1 MANIEANWRFPQY
14 SPYSVLNVLCPA
26 ISWTENINHP
36 LIKEFKVQLFRREE
50 NRYVDLGVTQE
61 TYIAIPSDDYDIY
74 SSYQIRIATMSAD
87 GRQSAWTEGQSFVAS
102 PLRFDFSSS
111 DTAKLPEGRVVNTQR
126 LLFLLF

>member
-1 MANIEANWRFPQY
+1 MAQIEANWRFPQY
-14 SPYSVLNVLCPA
+14 SPYSILNVLCPA

-36 LIKEFKVQLFRREE
+36 LIKEFKVQLLRREE
-50 NRYVDLGVTQE
+50 ARYVDLGTTRE
-61 TYIAIPSDDYDIY
+61 TYMAIPSDDSDIF

-87 GRQSAWTEGQSFVAS
+87 GRQSAWVNGPSFVAS